1 MANGTNNVDFFAT
14 LNVKFPEYEVLT
26 PQRRQTFSLRSMTVS
41 EEEVL
46 KGSILTP
53 LTVSEHL
60 AEVLWQCIIKKPDDI
75 QTYEDFLKKV
85 TLRDRDCLVYG
96 LFIATYKNTQ
106 GFSITC
112 PKCNRKNK
120 VKIDMEAGFNF
131 QTWDK
136 DIDCINFKHTIDLEI
151 LSGVKCVIKAPVI
164 GEEIDVTKKSAQMSE
179 KDASIMTDLLMI
191 DHFEFPLPESE
202 KKAEPQ
208 KKEEV
213 PVEVKESKDTEKSE
227 DSKTTESPDISNIQE
242 ETKDVSKSEP
252 KPVENKNV
260 QVVNDPQQIFEIFKR
275 LPSYDR
281 KLITKSYAD
290 EFDKYR
296 IGVKAVNKCLCGNEQ
311 EINIDVTRQ
320 FFLALY

>member
-1 MANGTNNVDFFAT
+1 MFYNVFCIYNGTASAT
-14 LNVKFPEYEVLT
+14 
-26 PQRRQTFSLRSMTVS
+26 
-41 EEEVL
+41 
-46 KGSILTP
+46 GSGGGGGGG
-53 LTVSEHL
+53 
-60 AEVLWQCIIKKPDDI
+60 
-75 QTYEDFLKKV
+75 YEDSGTFGGKGGIWGQ
-85 TLRDRDCLVYG
+85 DRGRASTAGCYG
-96 LFIATYKNTQ
+96 LSYI
-106 GFSITC
+106 
-112 PKCNRKNK
+112 
-120 VKIDMEAGFNF
+120 
-131 QTWDK
+131 
-136 DIDCINFKHTIDLEI
+136 
-151 LSGVKCVIKAPVI
+151 
-164 GEEIDVTKKSAQMSE
+164 

-208 KKEEV
+208 KKEEP
-213 PVEVKESKDTEKSE
+213 PVEVKESKATEKSE
-227 DSKTTESPDISNIQE
+227 DAKTTESPDISNIQE